1 MLCYKVNINITLF
14 MFYKTN
20 DNLSVFICEF
30 KYLTMIENIL
40 HIIYYAKVNIVLL
53 TAKDFWKK

>member
-20 DNLSVFICEF
+20 DNLLVFICEF

>member
-1 MLCYKVNINITLF
+1 

-40 HIIYYAKVNIVLL
+40 HIFYYAKVNIVLL

>member
-20 DNLSVFICEF
+20 NNLSVFICEF

-40 HIIYYAKVNIVLL
+40 HIFYYAKVNIVLL

>member
-20 DNLSVFICEF
+20 NNLSVFICEF